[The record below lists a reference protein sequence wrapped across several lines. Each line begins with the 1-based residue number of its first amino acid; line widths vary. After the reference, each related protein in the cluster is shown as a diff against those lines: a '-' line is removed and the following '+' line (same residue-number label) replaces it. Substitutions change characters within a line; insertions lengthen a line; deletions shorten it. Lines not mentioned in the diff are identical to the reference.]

1 MADCLCPRLSREHA
15 PPPLDL
21 RFMAVPYNP
30 SWDVLRRMCESVRV
44 DERAANCPPSVEHVL
59 DMGSFDDNDDE
70 SLLGDE
76 YSYSGERG
84 QPASLSTLKLTE
96 LAICATSGSRSR
108 LVPLGAFA
116 CVLLLLAVTFR
127 VNIPLAP
134 FRFVRERI

>member
-1 MADCLCPRLSREHA
+1 MT
-15 PPPLDL
+15 
-21 RFMAVPYNP
+21 VPYVP

-44 DERAANCPPSVEHVL
+44 GECAPPPVETVL
-59 DMGSFDDNDDE
+59 DMGSFDDNDDD

-76 YSYSGERG
+76 YSFGERV
-84 QPASLSTLKLTE
+84 QPASLSSLKLTD
-96 LAICATSGSRSR
+96 LALCATSGSRSR